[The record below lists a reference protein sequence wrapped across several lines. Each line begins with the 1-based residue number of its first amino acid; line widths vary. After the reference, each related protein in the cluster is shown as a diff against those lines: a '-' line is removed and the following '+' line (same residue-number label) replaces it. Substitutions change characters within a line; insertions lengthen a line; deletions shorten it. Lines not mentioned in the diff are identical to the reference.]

1 MSEKKIVIPEG
12 MLDAAVDDHM
22 YRWKESSCDLYRAS
36 AEGAQEEATVRES
49 FTAAFKVG
57 LRWLSE
63 HPIAPTEA
71 VMKECEKG
79 WLEEGGNRK
88 GDFFSYVLLEWQRR
102 MFLEPEPDIPKS
114 IADLV
119 HNVNGDVESC
129 IVEAYRRGKAEA

>member
-1 MSEKKIVIPEG
+1 MSEKKIVVPEG

-22 YRWKESSCDLYRAS
+22 AYWEQVYDAYRTS
-36 AEGAQEEATVRES
+36 AMGVQEEARVRES

-63 HPIAPTEA
+63 HPIVPREA

-79 WLEEGGNRK
+79 WLDEGGNRK

-119 HNVNGDVESC
+119 HNVNGDVESR